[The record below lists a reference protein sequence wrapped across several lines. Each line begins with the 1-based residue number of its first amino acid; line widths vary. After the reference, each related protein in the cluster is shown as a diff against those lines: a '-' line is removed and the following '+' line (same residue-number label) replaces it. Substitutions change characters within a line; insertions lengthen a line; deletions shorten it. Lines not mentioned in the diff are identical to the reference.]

1 MSSLWPE
8 HLDSIVDEFKDCFDT
23 MERYELLFEYAKK
36 NPKPLPEEEWTEENQ
51 ILGCQSRAHV
61 ICALNDK
68 GRFMLRSG
76 ADAQIVQG
84 LMSITAI
91 AVNGLKPIEVS
102 MLTPAYIEEMGLKAA
117 LSPNRANGFLNMFNR
132 VIQEAKILS
141 ET

>member
-1 MSSLWPE
+1 MSPLWPS
-8 HLDSIVDEFKDCFDT
+8 HLDDIVEEFGIVLIQWKDMNYFLNTLKRIQTRC
-23 MERYELLFEYAKK
+23 RKELNEG
-36 NPKPLPEEEWTEENQ
+36 NQ

-61 ICALNDK
+61 VCSKDDDGLFI
-68 GRFMLRSG
+68 LRAG

-91 AVNGLKPIEVS
+91 AVNGLSPEEVCK
-102 MLTPAYIEEMGLKAA
+102 LTPVYVEEMGLKSA

-132 VIQEAKILS
+132 VIAEAKILS